1 MNSGEVMMSNA
12 CQVGRGVRKPEASNG
27 AMNMSRY
34 ISKSVL
40 LLTLSVVICCGLYTL
55 SPWVIG
61 QGIVPFQANNSIL
74 TGPDSKVVGSRQSAQ
89 PFSKDEY
96 FQPRPS
102 AASHDASASTSSA
115 VAASNNIFDQSRDF
129 GAAEDPS
136 LQRPTQRVCRFYDCW
151 RCRRRLRTSV
161 GALIIIE
168 GYNEMKKNIHPK
180 VHQVV
185 FKDVSSDFSF
195 LGTSTMDSKETIK
208 WKDGK
213 SYPLIRLEISSA
225 SHPFFTGKQRV
236 PDTEGRIGRFKKKYG
251 KKWIQAHLPARSGQ
265 LITGETLLIA
275 GGLR

>member
-61 QGIVPFQANNSIL
+61 QGIVPFQANNSML

-115 VAASNNIFDQSRDF
+115 VAASNNIFDQNRDF

-136 LQRPTQRVCRFYDCW
+136 LQRPTQRVCRFYDC
-151 RCRRRLRTSV
+151 
-161 GALIIIE
+161 
-168 GYNEMKKNIHPK
+168 
-180 VHQVV
+180 
-185 FKDVSSDFSF
+185 
-195 LGTSTMDSKETIK
+195 
-208 WKDGK
+208 
-213 SYPLIRLEISSA
+213 
-225 SHPFFTGKQRV
+225 
-236 PDTEGRIGRFKKKYG
+236 
-251 KKWIQAHLPARSGQ
+251 
-265 LITGETLLIA
+265 
-275 GGLR
+275 

>member
-1 MNSGEVMMSNA
+1 MPITRQLHLVISAGSRAATLGIILIVPRFWISNRNWHIRCSNLFAYYEICNKRVHKRETAMNSGEVMMSNA

-55 SPWVIG
+55 SLWVIG
-61 QGIVPFQANNSIL
+61 QGIVSFQANNSML

-115 VAASNNIFDQSRDF
+115 VAASNNIFDQNRDF

-136 LQRPTQRVCRFYDCW
+136 LQRPTQRVCRFYDC
-151 RCRRRLRTSV
+151 
-161 GALIIIE
+161 
-168 GYNEMKKNIHPK
+168 
-180 VHQVV
+180 
-185 FKDVSSDFSF
+185 
-195 LGTSTMDSKETIK
+195 
-208 WKDGK
+208 
-213 SYPLIRLEISSA
+213 
-225 SHPFFTGKQRV
+225 
-236 PDTEGRIGRFKKKYG
+236 
-251 KKWIQAHLPARSGQ
+251 
-265 LITGETLLIA
+265 
-275 GGLR
+275 